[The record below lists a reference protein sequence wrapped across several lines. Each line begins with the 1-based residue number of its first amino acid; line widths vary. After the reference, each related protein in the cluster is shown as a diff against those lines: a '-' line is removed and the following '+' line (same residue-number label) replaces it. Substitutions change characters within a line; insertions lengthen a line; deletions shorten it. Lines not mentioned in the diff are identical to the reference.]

1 MPSAGAA
8 AAGRVLEVSGQGEE
22 LLFMLFPHLR
32 GLRVG
37 QVEDT
42 GDAVVIRACCRAAQA
57 RCPAC
62 GTVSSR
68 VHGGYG
74 RVVADGAVGGRPVLI
89 ALSVRRFRCPE
100 SSCAKVTFAEQAGG
114 VSVRYRRRS
123 VPLLGMLAGFGLE
136 LAGRAAARL
145 AGTLGVP
152 VHSSTVLRL
161 VMALPDPPVTA
172 APEVTG
178 VDDFALRKGHVYG
191 TVVADAESGDVIDL
205 LPDREAGTLEEWLN
219 GHPGAEVICRDRA
232 GAYAEGAAAGAPGAI
247 QVADRWHLWHNLGEY
262 AEKAVVAHR
271 GCLTA
276 AATGAPDGPAEDAA
290 PGQQAPQDV
299 RAAAL
304 PPGPDGL
311 RDVHGRERALVS
323 RTRER
328 HAAVHELLQA
338 GHSQREAA
346 EILEL
351 SRNTV
356 NRFARERD
364 TARLLVKATSRESKL
379 DPFKPYINSRW
390 NEGITSAA
398 ALHAE
403 MAATQGWTG
412 NVQAVERYVRQ
423 FRTADGRTRA
433 GRAAR
438 PVPAASMVPKTRQ
451 ITRWLLSRPSRLD
464 ADDQARLAAVTAAC
478 PHLDALAGHIRTFA
492 EIMTRRQGLLALED
506 WLTAVEAGDLPELRS
521 FANGIRRDQ
530 QAVTAGLALP
540 YSSAAMEGNV
550 NKIKM
555 IKRQMYG
562 RASFALLRKRVILH
576 PG

>member
-1 MPSAGAA
+1 
-8 AAGRVLEVSGQGEE
+8 
-22 LLFMLFPHLR
+22 MLFPHLA
-32 GLRVG
+32 GLRVHR
-37 QVEDT
+37 VEELA
-42 GDAVVIRACCRAAQA
+42 GAVVIYATCRAESACCP
-57 RCPAC
+57 RCGRESA
-62 GTVSSR
+62 R
-68 VHGGYG
+68 VHGGYW
-74 RVVADGAVGGRPVLI
+74 RTVTDGAAGGRPVLI
-89 ALSVRRFRCPE
+89 ALGVRRFRCQD
-100 SSCAKVTFAEQAGG
+100 SSCRAVTVAEQAEG
-114 VSVRYRRRS
+114 VTVRYRRRS

-145 AGTLGVP
+145 AGVLGVP

-178 VDDFALRKGHVYG
+178 VDDFALRKGRVYG
-191 TVVADAESGDVIDL
+191 TVIADAESGEVIDL
-205 LPDREAGTLEEWLN
+205 LPDREAGTWEAWLKA
-219 GHPGAEVICRDRA
+219 HPGAEVICRDRA
-232 GAYAEGAAAGAPGAI
+232 GAYAEGASAGAPGAI

-262 AEKAVVAHR
+262 VEKAAVAHR

-276 AATGAPDGPAEDAA
+276 PAAAPPDGPAGDDP
-290 PGQQAPQDV
+290 PGQQAPSAGP
-299 RAAAL
+299 AAA
-304 PPGPDGL
+304 PPPEPDGL

-338 GHSQREAA
+338 GRSQREAA
-346 EILEL
+346 EILGL

-356 NRFARERD
+356 NRFAREPGP
-364 TARLLVKATSRESKL
+364 AALLVKATSRESKL
-379 DPFKPYINSRW
+379 DPFKAYISQRW

-403 MAATQGWTG
+403 LAATQGWTG
-412 NVQAVERYVRQ
+412 SVQAVERYVRQ

-433 GRAAR
+433 GRNPRQA
-438 PVPAASMVPKTRQ
+438 PAAQPVPKTRQ
-451 ITRWLLSRPSRLD
+451 ITRWLLSRPDRLD
-464 ADDQARLAAVTAAC
+464 PGDQAGLAAIRARC
-478 PHLDALAGHIRTFA
+478 PHLDALAGHIRGFA
-492 EIMTRRQGLLALED
+492 EMMTRRQGLLALED
-506 WLTAVEAGDLPELRS
+506 WLTRVEADDQPELHS

-562 RASFALLRKRVILH
+562 RASFPLLRKRVILH
-576 PG
+576 PA